1 MTSFDKP
8 RVYLAGPD
16 VFYPDVAERAAKLK
30 DTCKHYGFEGVFP
43 LDSGLQLT
51 SPIAREE
58 NGFLIY
64 EANIKLIRSCR
75 AILANMNPFRGPS
88 LDAGTAFEI
97 GYGRALGLD
106 VVGYV
111 EKRTFYKDRVT
122 PDGLMVEDFGMIDNL
137 MIHAAVCG
145 DIFEKPYQALDYLT
159 ILFDSGEPTVRL
171 SRPEF

>member
-1 MTSFDKP
+1 MTKPHKP

-16 VFYPDVAERAAKLK
+16 VFYPDVTERAARLK
-30 DTCKHYGFEGVFP
+30 DTCLHYGFEGVFP
-43 LDSGLQLT
+43 LDSGLQLI

-64 EANIKLIRSCR
+64 EANIKLIRSCQ

-111 EKRTFYKDRVT
+111 ERRTLYKDRVV
-122 PDGLMVEDFGMIDNL
+122 PDGLMVEDFGMVDNL
-137 MIHAAVCG
+137 MLHAAVCG
-145 DIFEKPYQALDYLT
+145 DIFESAHEALDYLT
-159 ILFDSGEPTVRL
+159 ILFDSGEPTARL
-171 SRPEF
+171 SVQKF